1 MKLGNLEDAAD
12 AANEMCYLLALT
24 KIIDPLVEVD
34 NAGKLVSVQIKVI
47 LSIFRKL
54 SPLSNQSFQICFE
67 KNTKASQAMAKNWVQ
82 GVLRYN
88 LRSFQLGFRIMSI
101 SHKYPRQ
108 ASKIS
113 LLKSDN

>member
-1 MKLGNLEDAAD
+1 MEDAAD

-34 NAGKLVSVQIKVI
+34 NAGKLVSLQIKV
-47 LSIFRKL
+47 
-54 SPLSNQSFQICFE
+54 CFE
-67 KNTKASQAMAKNWVQ
+67 KNTKASQVMAKNWVQ

-101 SHKYPRQ
+101 SSKYARQ
-108 ASKIS
+108 V
-113 LLKSDN
+113 LKFPH